1 MSYKEKPRHMGLF
14 GLQKRNLQGDTAAF
28 QYLEGVYKQEEDHL
42 FTRSDGDRTRGSSFK
57 LKKGRFRL
65 DVRNKFFTQ
74 RIVRHWHRVP
84 REVVHAPSLEVFKA
98 RLALSNLISCVATL
112 SIAGELELDVL

>member
-14 GLQKRNLQGDTAAF
+14 GQQKRNLQGDTAPF

-57 LKKGRFRL
+57 LKKEKFR
-65 DVRNKFFTQ
+65 
-74 RIVRHWHRVP
+74 
-84 REVVHAPSLEVFKA
+84 
-98 RLALSNLISCVATL
+98 
-112 SIAGELELDVL
+112 